1 MEKFIIAP
9 SILSA
14 SFANLEKELDE
25 VYSLG
30 CKVLHF
36 DVMDGHFVKNISF
49 GSHVLS
55 TINQEHKL
63 FNDVHLMVSDP
74 KFWIN
79 DFVKAKAD
87 NITFHYEAL
96 KDNNLIN
103 ELITYIHSFNIK
115 CGISI
120 NPKTDVKVLLPFLD
134 KIDLILLM
142 SVEPGFGG
150 QAFNEEIYKKIE
162 VLQGFKNKNN
172 YKFAIEVDGGVNL
185 TNTKNLVK
193 LGANI
198 LVYGSYIFNSK
209 NKKDSINRLYEEVKD
224 L

>member
-1 MEKFIIAP
+1 
-9 SILSA
+9 
-14 SFANLEKELDE
+14 
-25 VYSLG
+25 
-30 CKVLHF
+30 
-36 DVMDGHFVKNISF
+36 
-49 GSHVLS
+49 
-55 TINQEHKL
+55 
-63 FNDVHLMVSDP
+63 
-74 KFWIN
+74 
-79 DFVKAKAD
+79 
-87 NITFHYEAL
+87 
-96 KDNNLIN
+96 
-103 ELITYIHSFNIK
+103 
-115 CGISI
+115 
-120 NPKTDVKVLLPFLD
+120 
-134 KIDLILLM
+134 M

-209 NKKDSINRLYEEVKD
+209 NKKDSINKLYEEVKD